1 MTRPQ
6 RLRERQA
13 TKIPDQLSRAF
24 ALLRL
29 FGFVV
34 SSIVLFISL
43 RTKIMSAL
51 LDEDT
56 PWIDTEE
63 DKFPKAFQERSK
75 FLFNNDILSD
85 VKFVV
90 RSSQHG
96 ECSDRKK
103 SKMAIPAHKFLL
115 TIRSPVFFAMFCGKM
130 AETEEEI
137 NLPDCEYDGMLELL
151 RFLYTDK
158 VCLTENNVMQVA
170 YLAAK
175 YMVPSLSKKCAVFL
189 GNNLDSSNVLGV
201 LKHAQKFSNKHLL
214 NFCWDYVEQ
223 LTMRVVKSN
232 EFFGIEKSLLQEL
245 VERDTLNIK
254 EVELFQAVDGWAE
267 QECKRLN
274 LKSEGSV
281 KREILGEEVIKKLRF
296 PLMEQREF
304 MEIVTVTKILTQD
317 EASNVVAQFDDPNVL
332 PVHGFSKTERVGPP
346 MRCCRYHKGH
356 KDVSVTICCNKP
368 ATFEPITL
376 TVDKNVLLHGVSLF
390 FEECECDMYAKVSA
404 TVKVYVGGE
413 MRGDSLFYS
422 QTGTYEVNVQKNI
435 DRIYHGFDVLFD
447 KLLVLRRNVEY
458 CIAVSH
464 DMPSISFFYDYGDWN
479 VVDCHG
485 VTFSFMDTETVVAEV
500 LFTEDI

>member
-1 MTRPQ
+1 MLT
-6 RLRERQA
+6 
-13 TKIPDQLSRAF
+13 
-24 ALLRL
+24 
-29 FGFVV
+29 
-34 SSIVLFISL
+34 
-43 RTKIMSAL
+43 L

-63 DKFPKAFQERSK
+63 DKFPEAFQERSK

-115 TIRSPVFFAMFCGKM
+115 AIRSPVFFAMFCGKM
-130 AETEEEI
+130 AETKEEI
-137 NLPDCEYDGMLELL
+137 NLPDCEYDGMFELL

-175 YMVPSLSKKCAVFL
+175 YMVPRLSKKCAVFL

-274 LKSEGSV
+274 MKPEGSV
-281 KREILGEEVIKKLRF
+281 KREILGEEVIKKIAF
-296 PLMEQREF
+296 S
-304 MEIVTVTKILTQD
+304 T
-317 EASNVVAQFDDPNVL
+317 
-332 PVHGFSKTERVGPP
+332 HGTERV
-346 MRCCRYHKGH
+346 
-356 KDVSVTICCNKP
+356 
-368 ATFEPITL
+368 
-376 TVDKNVLLHGVSLF
+376 
-390 FEECECDMYAKVSA
+390 
-404 TVKVYVGGE
+404 
-413 MRGDSLFYS
+413 
-422 QTGTYEVNVQKNI
+422 
-435 DRIYHGFDVLFD
+435 
-447 KLLVLRRNVEY
+447 
-458 CIAVSH
+458 
-464 DMPSISFFYDYGDWN
+464 YGDCHSQQN
-479 VVDCHG
+479 VITG
-485 VTFSFMDTETVVAEV
+485 
-500 LFTEDI
+500 